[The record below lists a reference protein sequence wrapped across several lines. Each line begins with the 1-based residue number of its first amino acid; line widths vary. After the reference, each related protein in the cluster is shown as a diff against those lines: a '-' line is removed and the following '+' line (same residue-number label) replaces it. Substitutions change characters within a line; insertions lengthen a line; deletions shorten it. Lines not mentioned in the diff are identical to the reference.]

1 MNNLTTKATKQFKK
15 SLEKCK
21 SRNND
26 ISLLQE
32 VLQKIVK
39 GEILDKKYR
48 DHKLTNRE
56 ERELHIQKDSIT
68 QSNKK
73 LRQAIYILL
82 KKNFNFNPN
91 QTILFSKYLNRLLK
105 IFI

>member
-56 ERELHIQKDSIT
+56 ERELHIQNDW
-68 QSNKK
+68 
-73 LRQAIYILL
+73 LLIYKIIDNVLYL
-82 KKNFNFNPN
+82 IDIG
-91 QTILFSKYLNRLLK
+91 THSDLFD
-105 IFI
+105 